1 MLGDSQWEKAAGH
14 RAAGV
19 HLQSQHL
26 EAEAVR
32 SLRPAWFTEGV
43 PGQPGLHR
51 EKPYLETKPN
61 QTKPNQTKPN
71 QTKPNNKKQNQK
83 LKTQTPKQSL
93 LPHYVW

>member
-61 QTKPNQTKPN
+61 QTKPN
-71 QTKPNNKKQNQK
+71 NKKQNK
-83 LKTQTPKQSL
+83 KPKTQKPKQSL

>member
-1 MLGDSQWEKAAGH
+1 MIDSFQDLDYEI
-14 RAAGV
+14 
-19 HLQSQHL
+19 LS
-26 EAEAVR
+26 
-32 SLRPAWFTEGV
+32 
-43 PGQPGLHR
+43 
-51 EKPYLETKPN
+51 

>member
-26 EAEAVR
+26 EAEAGR

-51 EKPYLETKPN
+51 ETLSQKRT
-61 QTKPNQTKPN
+61 TM
-71 QTKPNNKKQNQK
+71 NKKTNNE
-83 LKTQTPKQSL
+83 
-93 LPHYVW
+93 